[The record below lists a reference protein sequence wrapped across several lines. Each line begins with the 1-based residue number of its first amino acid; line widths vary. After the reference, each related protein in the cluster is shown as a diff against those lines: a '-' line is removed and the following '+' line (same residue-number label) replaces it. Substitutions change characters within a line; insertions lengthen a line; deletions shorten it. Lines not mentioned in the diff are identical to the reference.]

1 MEAKTDTCEISDISA
16 IGKLAEKKEKELNE
30 LKLLQLASLHKELQ
44 EKDKL
49 LQLERKR
56 FHNLKDDFEY
66 NLKIIEQRDEELR
79 QYEMVFM
86 DIKERDIAVNAEIS
100 DAKIKI
106 EDMRSKLEQTEKQKI
121 ELEEYFKKRTND
133 MQKEMSKFFAEKTSE
148 FEKEKDEYLKYK
160 RNADRKIQDA
170 ENEMEAQKRQQMF
183 EFDEEVKKKETEFR
197 MKLDE
202 LKNIL
207 HTKELH
213 VKMVTKEL
221 ELLRESDN
229 KQIAQRTDLD
239 DQIILLKKE
248 LQKKDWDIKDVENMM
263 QIRLMEMKQKLESS
277 EKDKQNMRDEFS
289 RNYTNMDKLSKG
301 KDQQFV
307 ALQHEMMKN
316 EQSLNIELEQLRQD
330 LRESENKLK
339 QTVWDFNDRIN
350 ERDLKLQNL
359 QLTFTDLETKATHQ
373 QVNLTQALVARD
385 LEIESLRSSMNELS
399 NKNNKLRTD
408 LNKLQNEKVLSS
420 EREKMLELAKE
431 QLELDWQK
439 RYEETSMNAEMK
451 YRGLVDKLNGKIIT
465 VNAEFNAKKKEL
477 SQREQLIK
485 VLKRDKDIAFTLL
498 KRNGIDLSS
507 MSGSFDE
514 LVLKEELENCRE
526 QNEQLRS
533 IINLM
538 RKEIEAIENKHKK
551 DAGGVEYAK
560 DLEEQVKNLKTE
572 KRKLQETV
580 DDLNDKVIRAEKH
593 KRVLFLG
600 PDSAGG
606 SSKDLKLQAKLKSAA
621 SQIQSLMLERD
632 RLLNLGN
639 KLRAEI
645 SQLKIR
651 LRASDE
657 FRPSKIESDKER
669 QLTESVLKETQRK
682 FDSGLKNL
690 EDVQYELMIEKM
702 REKPKVVEDI
712 DVRLVS
718 SSDSTVDDADRAINV
733 EEDSVRQQLLE
744 NDQDI
749 ESNFQNHVTVSSNIQ
764 SSTPTKKEGEMN
776 TESQKLNSKI
786 QQNVASSSEL
796 SSLQDLWKLLD
807 EAESLASQTPRNL
820 SSRGV
825 RNERLRGERD
835 TDFVDFS
842 KGKVEVAGQQLPL
855 RRKED
860 PKERK
865 LSKKAKGKFVPSK
878 KVTTIRN
885 YNVKDD

>member
-1 MEAKTDTCEISDISA
+1 MEVKTDTCEISDISA

-30 LKLLQLASLHKELQ
+30 LKILQLASLHKELQ

-86 DIKERDIAVNAEIS
+86 DVKERDIAINAEIS

-121 ELEEYFKKRTND
+121 ELEEYYRKRTND
-133 MQKEMSKFFAEKTSE
+133 MQKEMNKFFAEKTSE
-148 FEKEKDEYLKYK
+148 FQKEKDEYLKYK

-221 ELLRESDN
+221 ELLRENDN
-229 KQIAQRTDLD
+229 KQMAQKTDLD
-239 DQIILLKKE
+239 DQVILLKKE

-263 QIRLMEMKQKLESS
+263 QIKLLEMKQKLESS
-277 EKDKQNMRDEFS
+277 EKEKHNMRDEFS
-289 RNYTNMDKLSKG
+289 RNYTNLDKLSKG

-307 ALQHEMMKN
+307 ALQQEMMKN
-316 EQSLNIELEQLRQD
+316 EQSLNSEIEQLRQN

-359 QLTFTDLETKATHQ
+359 LLTFTDLETKATHQ
-373 QVNLTQALVARD
+373 QGNLTQALVARD
-385 LEIESLRSSMNELS
+385 LEIESLRSSVNELS
-399 NKNNKLRTD
+399 NSNNKLRTD
-408 LNKLQNEKVLSS
+408 MKKLQNEMTLSS
-420 EREKMLELAKE
+420 EREKMLEKAKE

-439 RYEETSMNAEMK
+439 RYEEASVNAEMK
-451 YRGLVDKLNGKIIT
+451 YRGLVDKLNGKIIAMNT
-465 VNAEFNAKKKEL
+465 ELDAKQKEL

-514 LVLKEELENCRE
+514 LVFKEELESCRE

-551 DAGGVEYAK
+551 DAVGVEYAK
-560 DLEEQVKNLKTE
+560 DLEEQVKDLKTD

-593 KRVLFLG
+593 KRVSFLG
-600 PDSAGG
+600 PDIAGG
-606 SSKDLKLQAKLKSAA
+606 ASRDLKLQAKLKSAA

-651 LRASDE
+651 LRANEE
-657 FRPSKIESDKER
+657 FRPSNVESDKEGKLR
-669 QLTESVLKETQRK
+669 EDVLKGAQRK
-682 FDSGLKNL
+682 YDSGLKNM
-690 EDVQYELMIEKM
+690 EDAQYELMMEKM
-702 REKPKVVEDI
+702 REKPKVIEDI

-718 SSDSTVDDADRAINV
+718 SSDSTVDDADGGMNV
-733 EEDSVRQQLLE
+733 EEDFVREEFVE

-749 ESNFQNHVTVSSNIQ
+749 KSNFQNHATAPRNIK
-764 SSTPTKKEGEMN
+764 SSTPTKEKAKMN
-776 TESQKLNSKI
+776 TGSQKLNSQI

-820 SSRGV
+820 SSRGA
-825 RNERLRGERD
+825 RNEKLRGERD
-835 TDFVDFS
+835 TDLVDLS
-842 KGKVEVAGQQLPL
+842 KGKVEVAGQQLQL
-855 RRKED
+855 RQKED
-860 PKERK
+860 PKEPK
-865 LSKKAKGKFVPSK
+865 LSKKAKGKFVASK
-878 KVTTIRN
+878 KVPTIRN